1 MVEALRRNGGFGEAD
16 TDIVRHAFFSWW
28 IEHYMRGPKQHHA
41 GE

>member
-1 MVEALRRNGGFGEAD
+1 
-16 TDIVRHAFFSWW
+16 VRHAFFSWW